1 MFKSKRGISPL
12 VATLLL
18 IGFAVA
24 LGGVVMSWGQNI
36 VEEGAAGHASCV
48 DVNVKVQSLP
58 GIGKKVC
65 YGGVGPGG
73 FIDFVLE
80 NDAPFAVDGV
90 NVWIFG
96 QAFDHSNIVKVT
108 DVSGLDIKAGEPYVG
123 HILYDFTRF
132 GTITSVHLV
141 PKVLQKDSYVLCH
154 DQAVVI
160 EDISVC

>member
-58 GIGKKVC
+58 GIGEKVC
-65 YGGVGPGG
+65 SGGLGAGG
-73 FIDFVLE
+73 FVDFVLE
-80 NDAPFAVDGV
+80 NDAPFAVNGLS
-90 NVWIFG
+90 VWIFG
-96 QAFDHSNIVKVT
+96 QSFDHSNMVKVT
-108 DVSGLDIKAGEPYVG
+108 DISELEVKAGEPYAG
-123 HILYDFTRF
+123 HVLYDFTRF
-132 GTITSVHLV
+132 GTINRVHLV
-141 PKVLQKDSYVLCH
+141 PKVMQKDDYVLCH
-154 DQAVVI
+154 DQAVVL
-160 EDISVC
+160 EDVGSC